1 MLKADCL
8 FTLQQL
14 LLHQFNTIVASGT
27 NLSAARTFHNLAL
40 TADNHS
46 FDDGIYAQLQSF
58 YEPVSSSFLSNV
70 KTLNDSIVAGMKPSD
85 FNAYIKLLAVSLLAY
100 ELVPVV

>member
-1 MLKADCL
+1 MSKLDCL

-14 LLHQFNTIVASGT
+14 LLERFTTLFASGT

-46 FDDGIYAQLQSF
+46 FGD
-58 YEPVSSSFLSNV
+58 
-70 KTLNDSIVAGMKPSD
+70 
-85 FNAYIKLLAVSLLAY
+85 
-100 ELVPVV
+100 ELTERLKIT

>member
-1 MLKADCL
+1 MSKLDCL
-8 FTLQQL
+8 FSLQQL

-46 FDDGIYAQLQSF
+46 FDDGIYAQLKSF
-58 YEPVSSSFLSNV
+58 YEPLTGTLLSKV
-70 KTLNDSIVAGMKPSD
+70 AALNEAIVDGMKPSD
-85 FNAYIKLLAVSLLAY
+85 FNAYIKLLAGSLLA
-100 ELVPVV
+100 

>member
-1 MLKADCL
+1 MSKLDCL
-8 FTLQQL
+8 FSLQNI

-46 FDDGIYAQLQSF
+46 LDDGIYAQIKGF
-58 YEPVSSSFLSNV
+58 YEPVTGTFLSKV
-70 KTLNDSIVAGMKPSD
+70 KAINDSIVAGMKPSN
-85 FNAYIKLLAVSLLAY
+85 FNTYIKLLAASLLAA
-100 ELVPVV
+100 